1 MFHIA
6 SHYFLHIL
14 KRLTDPL
21 PVLCH
26 VCVILT
32 TGQPKTITLKLLRL
46 QSAKEGLQADSA
58 SYEKKF
64 IILMITAVK
73 TRAFED
79 WRLVFS

>member
-1 MFHIA
+1 MKNVFHIA

-32 TGQPKTITLKLLRL
+32 TGKPKTIALCLLRL

-58 SYEKKF
+58 SYEKNVLLF
-64 IILMITAVK
+64 
-73 TRAFED
+73 
-79 WRLVFS
+79 